1 MLSTSRMNSFIM
13 YLVPFMSIVFSIPNI
28 AYMSALKYCR
38 QTTAQTAG
46 EHINLLYSQTSFE
59 LYNYNI
65 KLDTEAAF
73 LFYGGIKFMPVW

>member
-1 MLSTSRMNSFIM
+1 MSTSSFFLICKDKTAHNP
-13 YLVPFMSIVFSIPNI
+13 PFLPIPNI

-73 LFYGGIKFMPVW
+73 LFYGGIKFIPV

>member
-1 MLSTSRMNSFIM
+1 
-13 YLVPFMSIVFSIPNI
+13 
-28 AYMSALKYCR
+28 MSALKYCR

-73 LFYGGIKFMPVW
+73 LFYGGIKFIPV